1 MNNTTRQNYFFI
13 FFIFVSIITIYRAFM
28 LFYLN
33 PNFYV
38 DEAQYWIWS
47 QNFDFGYYSKPPMV
61 AWFISIFE
69 SLFGDSTIAI
79 KSISLFVY
87 PVSTFFIFLIAK
99 ELADEK
105 TAFYSSILFFTM
117 PAVSLSSLIISTDV
131 VLLLFWSGAFFWF
144 IKALKTDKI
153 YFWILAGIFGGFG
166 LLSKYNMIIFVVAVL
181 IYLIYS
187 QKYAKVLKNKNLYIT
202 MLVSVLVFSPNL
214 IWNYQNNFVSFLHL
228 QEISQVEKELF
239 HLDKMFEFL
248 GAQFGVFGVVS
259 FALLLFLLFKIK
271 ENFKDE
277 TFVML
282 FIFAFLFLSVI
293 TTQAFLSRAFANWA
307 APSYVSASILVGYYF
322 IKSDKSKI
330 LKIAIGLN
338 LFLMSLIYHFDD
350 LTKIAKIEQTR
361 KSDPF
366 RRIRGWDQAGLQIAQ
381 ILQNNPERILLASD
395 RDVLSEMIYY
405 ARTYAKNGEIFNP
418 SKKVQNYFEQIGDMN
433 KLIGKDFVFVSK
445 TQNIENVAKYFS
457 SSNLIQKIEIKI
469 HKDYSLEFYV
479 YTLDEFKG
487 Y

>member
-1 MNNTTRQNYFFI
+1 MTSYRLNYTYLFI
-13 FFIFVSIITIYRAFM
+13 ASLILITSYRAIM
-28 LFYLN
+28 LYSIN

-69 SLFGDSTIAI
+69 YLFGDSTVAI

-117 PAVSLSSLIISTDV
+117 PAVSLSSLIISTDL
-131 VLLLFWSGAFFWF
+131 VLLLFWSGALFWF
-144 IKALKTDKI
+144 IKALETDKI

-187 QKYAKVLKNKNLYIT
+187 QKYAKVLKNKNLFIT
-202 MLVSVLVFSPNL
+202 MLVAVLIFSPNL

-259 FALLLFLLFKIK
+259 FVLLLFLVFKIR

-282 FIFAFLFLSVI
+282 FIFTFLFLCVI

-307 APSYVSASILVGYYF
+307 APSYVGASILVGYYF

-338 LFLMSLIYHFDD
+338 LFLMLLIYHFDD
-350 LTKIAKIEQTR
+350 LTKIAEIEQTR

-381 ILQNNPERILLASD
+381 ILQNNPDKILLASD

-405 ARTYAKNGEIFNP
+405 ARPYAKNAEIFNP

-433 KLIGKDFVFVSK
+433 KLIGKNFVFVGK
-445 TQNIENVAKYFS
+445 TQNIEGVANYFS
-457 SSNLIQKIEIKI
+457 SSKFIQKINIKI
-469 HKDYSLEFYV
+469 HKDYSLEFYI
-479 YTLDEFKG
+479 YYLDGFKG

>member
-1 MNNTTRQNYFFI
+1 MRTADKTNYFFA
-13 FFIFVSIITIYRAFM
+13 FFAFIALITVYRAFM

-38 DEAQYWIWS
+38 DEAQYWIWA

-69 SLFGDSTIAI
+69 SVFGDSSVWI

-87 PVSTFFIFLIAK
+87 PFSSLFIFLIAK

-105 TAFYSSILFFTM
+105 TAFYSSMLFFTM

-131 VLLLFWSGAFFWF
+131 VLLLFWSGALFWF
-144 IKALKTDKI
+144 VKAIKTDALI
-153 YFWILAGIFGGFG
+153 FWILAGVFGGLG
-166 LLSKYNMIIFVVAVL
+166 LLSKYNMIIFVVAVFL
-181 IYLIYS
+181 FLFYS
-187 QKYAKVLKNKNLYIT
+187 KDFKNLKNPKLYLTLMIA
-202 MLVSVLVFSPNL
+202 VVVFAPNL

-239 HLDKMFEFL
+239 HIDKMFEFL

-259 FALLLFLLFKIK
+259 FALLLFLISKIK
-271 ENFKDE
+271 ANFADQK
-277 TFVML
+277 FIL
-282 FIFAFLFLSVI
+282 FAIFGFLFLAVI

-307 APSYVSASILVGYYF
+307 APSYVAASLLVSYYF
-322 IKSDKSKI
+322 VKNDKIKI
-330 LKIAIGLN
+330 LKIALILN
-338 LFLMSLIYHFDD
+338 IFLMALIYHFDD
-350 LTKIAKIEQTR
+350 LTKIANIEQTR

-366 RRIRGWDQAGLQIAQ
+366 RRIRGWDEAGVQVAK
-381 ILQNNPERILLASD
+381 ILQQHPMKTLLASD

-405 ARTYAKNGEIFNP
+405 ARPYAFGAQIFNP
-418 SKKVQNYFEQIGDMN
+418 EKTVQNYFEQIGDMN
-433 KLIGKDFVFVSK
+433 KFVGKDFVFVSK
-445 TQNIENVAKYFS
+445 GKNIENVAKYFE
-457 SSNLIQKIEIKI
+457 SSNFIQKIDIKI
-469 HKDYSLEFYV
+469 HKDYSLEFYI
-479 YTLDEFKG
+479 YELHKFKG

>member
-1 MNNTTRQNYFFI
+1 
-13 FFIFVSIITIYRAFM
+13 M

-61 AWFISIFE
+61 AWFISFFE
-69 SLFGDSTIAI
+69 LLFGDSSIST
-79 KSISLFVY
+79 KSISLFTY
-87 PVSTFFIFLIAK
+87 PFSAFFVFLIGR

-131 VLLLFWSGAFFWF
+131 VLLLFWSGALFWF
-144 IKALKTDKI
+144 IKAIKTDKI
-153 YFWILAGIFGGFG
+153 YFWILAGVFGGFG
-166 LLSKYNMIIFVVAVL
+166 LLSKYNMIIFVVAVF
-181 IYLIYS
+181 IFLIYS
-187 QKYAKVLKNKNLYIT
+187 NQFRKHLKNKNLYLTLLIAI
-202 MLVSVLVFSPNL
+202 LVFSPNL
-214 IWNYQNNFVSFLHL
+214 IWNYQNNFVSFVHL

-248 GAQFGVFGVVS
+248 GAQFGIFGIVS
-259 FALLLFLLFKIK
+259 FALLLFLVFKIRA
-271 ENFKDE
+271 NFKDE

-282 FIFAFLFLSVI
+282 FVFTFLFLGVI

-307 APSYVSASILVGYYF
+307 APSYVGASLLVGYYF

-330 LKIAIGLN
+330 LKIAIALN
-338 LFLMSLIYHFDD
+338 LFLMALIYHFDD
-350 LTKIAKIEQTR
+350 LTQIAGIEQTR
-361 KSDPF
+361 KNDPF
-366 RRIRGWDQAGLQIAQ
+366 RRIRGWDQAGVQIAQ
-381 ILQNNPERILLASD
+381 ILQNNRDRILLAGD

-405 ARTYAKNGEIFNP
+405 ARPYAKNGEIFNP
-418 SKKVQNYFEQIGDMN
+418 TKKVQNYFEQIGDMN
-433 KLIGKDFVFVSK
+433 KFVGKNFVFVSK
-445 TQNIENVAKYFS
+445 TQNIENVSKYFTS
-457 SSNLIQKIEIKI
+457 ANFLQKIEIKI
-469 HKDYSLEFYV
+469 HKDYSLEFYI

>member
-1 MNNTTRQNYFFI
+1 MTLHRLNYTYLFI
-13 FFIFVSIITIYRAFM
+13 ASLILITSYRAIM
-28 LFYLN
+28 LYSIN

-87 PVSTFFIFLIAK
+87 PISTFFVFLIAR
-99 ELADEK
+99 ELADDK

-131 VLLLFWSGAFFWF
+131 VLLLFWSGALFWF

-153 YFWILAGIFGGFG
+153 SFWILAGIFGGFG
-166 LLSKYNMIIFVVAVL
+166 LLSKYNMIIFIVAVFIFL
-181 IYLIYS
+181 FYS
-187 QKYAKVLKNKNLYIT
+187 QTYRKALKNKNLYIT
-202 MLVSVLVFSPNL
+202 MLVAVLVFSPNL

-248 GAQFGVFGVVS
+248 GAQFGVFGIVS
-259 FALLLFLLFKIK
+259 FALLLFLILKIR

-277 TFVML
+277 TFMML
-282 FIFAFLFLSVI
+282 FIFTFLFLCVI

-307 APSYVSASILVGYYF
+307 APSYVGASILIGYYF
-322 IKSDKSKI
+322 IKSDKSRI
-330 LKIAIGLN
+330 LKIAIALN
-338 LFLMSLIYHFDD
+338 LFLMALIYHFDD
-350 LTKIAKIEQTR
+350 LTKIANIEQTR
-361 KSDPF
+361 KNDPF
-366 RRIRGWDQAGLQIAQ
+366 RRIRGWDQAGLQVAN
-381 ILQNNPERILLASD
+381 ILKNNPGKILLASD
-395 RDVLSEMIYY
+395 RDVLSEIIYY
-405 ARTYAKNGEIFNP
+405 ARPYAKNAEIFNP
-418 SKKVQNYFEQIGDMN
+418 SKKMQNYFEQIGDMN
-433 KLIGKDFVFVSK
+433 KLVGRDFVFISK
-445 TQNIENVAKYFS
+445 TQNIETVDNYFT
-457 SSNLIQKIEIKI
+457 SSNFIQKIDIKI

-479 YTLDEFKG
+479 YSLNGFKG

>member
-1 MNNTTRQNYFFI
+1 MTSYRLNYTYLFI
-13 FFIFVSIITIYRAFM
+13 ASLILITSYRAIM
-28 LFYLN
+28 LYSIN

-69 SLFGDSTIAI
+69 YLFGDSTVAI

-117 PAVSLSSLIISTDV
+117 PAVSLSSLIISTDL
-131 VLLLFWSGAFFWF
+131 VLLLFWSGALFWF
-144 IKALKTDKI
+144 IKALETDKI

-187 QKYAKVLKNKNLYIT
+187 QKYAKVLKNKNLFIT
-202 MLVSVLVFSPNL
+202 MLVAVLIFSPNL

-259 FALLLFLLFKIK
+259 FVLLLFLVFKIR

-282 FIFAFLFLSVI
+282 FIFTFLFLCVI

-307 APSYVSASILVGYYF
+307 APSYVGASILVGYYF

-338 LFLMSLIYHFDD
+338 LFLMLLIYHFDD
-350 LTKIAKIEQTR
+350 LTKIAEIEQTR

-381 ILQNNPERILLASD
+381 ILQNNPDKILLASD

-405 ARTYAKNGEIFNP
+405 ARPYAKNAEIFNP

-433 KLIGKDFVFVSK
+433 KLIGKNFVFVGK
-445 TQNIENVAKYFS
+445 TQNIEGVANYFS
-457 SSNLIQKIEIKI
+457 SSKFIQKINKKI
-469 HKDYSLEFYV
+469 HKEYSLRCYI
-479 YTLDEFKG
+479 YYLDGFKG